1 MSKWF
6 VRICT
11 PLAALAASIP
21 LLSSSSCS
29 EAPKAAE
36 PQSPVTTT
44 PHRNTAVGVN
54 LSGLQWYGNQRAF
67 ANLIAVSAWTDRWN
81 GKSPSLTD
89 ERGTVKA
96 LAPGQFAPAM
106 LGLPAGPF
114 KSVKVRCTYKGKGS
128 IRSDGFVRYSGAG
141 RGYYDFDFVWPAKLG
156 SNGWIQIEK
165 TDPADPI
172 RDFDC
177 REPSIPADAVYAPAF
192 INSLS
197 GFSVIRFLDWQETN
211 GNQGGK
217 WSRFAPIGSQFR
229 RGGPEG
235 VRVEDMVLLANQ
247 THSNPWF
254 LMPYNADEEY
264 LNNFAKYVH
273 DHLDPGLV
281 AHVEL
286 SNEVWNYVFPAT
298 QQAWKE
304 GVAAGLS
311 KNEHQALL
319 RRYSQKSAEALKI
332 WTKVFADDPR
342 RLVRI
347 VSTQNVDPT
356 SAEWVL
362 GFGDTAKYVDAL
374 ATAPYFF
381 ISLKGRTVADVDK
394 IFTELRTAIDSAIGL
409 ASKNKAIA
417 ARYGKRYI
425 AYEAGQHLLTEDQAL
440 AEALQR
446 DPRMGQMYA
455 LYLDQWDKNI
465 GDLIVL
471 YSQTSSISK
480 FGSWGL
486 REYADQPTSEA
497 PKWAAVQQFM
507 KLHGL
512 TEQGK

>member
-1 MSKWF
+1 MSGWF
-6 VRICT
+6 VRVCT
-11 PLAALAASIP
+11 PLVALVASVP

-29 EAPKAAE
+29 EAPQAAE
-36 PQSPVTTT
+36 TQAAPASLA
-44 PHRNTAVGVN
+44 HRKTVVGVN

-67 ANLIAVSAWTDRWN
+67 ANLMAVSAWSDGWKGR
-81 GKSPSLTD
+81 SPDLTD
-89 ERGTVKA
+89 ERGTVKS
-96 LAPGQFAPAM
+96 LRPGQFAPAM

-114 KSVKVRCTYKGKGS
+114 KSVRVRCTYKGKGAV
-128 IRSDGFVRYSGAG
+128 RSDGFVRYVGAG

-156 SNGWIQIEK
+156 SNGYIQIEK
-165 TDPADPI
+165 TDPTDPI

-177 REPSIPADAVYAPAF
+177 REPDMPADAVYAPAF
-192 INSLS
+192 ITSLR
-197 GFSVIRFLDWQETN
+197 GFKVIRFLDWQETN

-217 WSRFAPIGSQFR
+217 WSRFAPIGGQFR

-247 THSNPWF
+247 SHSNPWF

-264 LNNFAKYVH
+264 ISSFAKYVH

-311 KNEHQALL
+311 TNEHQALL
-319 RRYSQKSAEALKI
+319 RRYAQKSVEALKI
-332 WTKVFADDPR
+332 WTRIFSDNPK

-347 VSTQNVDPT
+347 VSTQNDNPA

-362 GFGDTAKYVDAL
+362 GFGETAKFVDAL

-381 ISLKGRTVADVDK
+381 VSLKGRSIADVDK
-394 IFTELRTAIDSAIGL
+394 TFAELPSAIDRSIGL
-409 ASKNKAIA
+409 AVKNKAVA
-417 ARYGKRYI
+417 ARYGKRFI
-425 AYEAGQHLLTEDQAL
+425 AYEAGQHLVTEDQAF

-471 YSQTSSISK
+471 YSHTSSISK

-486 REYADQPTSEA
+486 REYADQPASEA
-497 PKWAAVQQFM
+497 PKWAAVQRF
-507 KLHGL
+507 LTGHGL
-512 TEQGK
+512 TSQP